1 MIERR
6 IPRYL
11 NFVITIPDGMIDL
24 IRRFNDASPGNRP
37 SKSISMQFSISES
50 QLKRPIGAR
59 TKTNKNYNPH
69 NGFPLGVQIRT
80 SISRGGVRS
89 HVRVTKR

>member
-6 IPRYL
+6 TPRYL
-11 NFVITIPDGMIDL
+11 NFVITIPDGMVDL
-24 IRRFNDASPGNRP
+24 IRRFNDVSPGNRP

-69 NGFPLGVQIRT
+69 NGFLFGI
-80 SISRGGVRS
+80 
-89 HVRVTKR
+89 